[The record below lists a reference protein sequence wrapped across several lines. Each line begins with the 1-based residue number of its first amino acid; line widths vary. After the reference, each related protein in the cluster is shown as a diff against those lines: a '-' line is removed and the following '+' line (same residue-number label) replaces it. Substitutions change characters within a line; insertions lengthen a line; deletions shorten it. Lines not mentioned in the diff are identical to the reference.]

1 MSGGWAGSARRS
13 RLPSNWRSEIRP
25 AAHARNP
32 DHICHICGQPGGD
45 YLDHKQ
51 PGDDHSPENLDWAH
65 DRVPPHCHRFKSSAE
80 GHAAKTA
87 NPRPGRARLA
97 EPHPGLL

>member
-1 MSGGWAGSARRS
+1 MSGGWKGSRRRS

-32 DHICHICGQPGGD
+32 DHICHLCGRPGGD
-45 YLDHKQ
+45 YLDHKT

-65 DRVPPHCHRFKSSAE
+65 DRVWPHCHRFKSSAE
-80 GHAAKTA
+80 GNAA
-87 NPRPGRARLA
+87 PRNKPGRRRPP
-97 EPHPGLL
+97 EQHPGLR